1 MKMTKEQTERFRM
14 LIGDDSYTTL
24 RTAEDNLLCMFSVMQ
39 RTLGVKGP
47 FIDER
52 IVDGWYRTSS
62 FPIPQFSGADI
73 RVVDNVEDMIREG
86 NSGQYHWIVSD
97 LEYGRDRVEG
107 GLEVF
112 EGINKTGL
120 VKAIFTSSGDKN
132 NLKRLQLQSKAD
144 YFIAPALS
152 EDSGSDKVNMLAE
165 TIVKHYQINELNGGK

>member
-1 MKMTKEQTERFRM
+1 MTKEQTERFRM